1 MADRGPYAKGRRRR
15 EAILESTLEVFSEL
29 GSRGASMTA
38 IARKVGISPAL
49 LQYYFASRE
58 DLLQAVITEW
68 DRDNAVRGEGLT
80 HFAHF
85 VRAINHN
92 MQIPGIIHLYMTCV
106 VEATDPDHP
115 HREFYAERYHKL
127 SPGIVAEVQ
136 RQQTAGTLRA
146 DLDPD
151 RIARIILATIEGL
164 QIRWLHERDF
174 DLVDEFLYTLE
185 MFGISAP
192 ELQTGGLADLDRTES
207 PRSTFSAVQKQA

>member
-1 MADRGPYAKGRRRR
+1 MADRGPYAKGRKRR

-68 DRDNAVRGEGLT
+68 DRENAVRGEGLT

-85 VRAINHN
+85 VKAIEHN
-92 MQIPGIIHLYMTCV
+92 MQIPGVIHLYMSCV

-115 HREFYAERYHKL
+115 HREFYTQRYHKL

-164 QIRWLHERDF
+164 QIRWLHEPNF

-185 MFGISAP
+185 MLGITTP
-192 ELQTGGLADLDRTES
+192 ELQSRAFDDLEDPDGRDS
-207 PRSTFSAVQKQA
+207 PASTLQMGA

>member
-1 MADRGPYAKGRRRR
+1 MADRGPYAKGRQRR

-38 IARKVGISPAL
+38 IARKVGISRAL

-68 DRDNAVRGEGLT
+68 DRENAVRGAGLT

-85 VRAINHN
+85 VRAIEHN
-92 MQIPGIIHLYMTCV
+92 MQIPGVIHLYMTCV

-115 HREFYAERYHKL
+115 HREFYTQRYHKL

-164 QIRWLHERDF
+164 QIRWLHEPNF
-174 DLVDEFLYTLE
+174 NLVDEFVYTLG
-185 MFGISAP
+185 MLGISTP
-192 ELQTGGLADLDRTES
+192 ELQAEGLPGLGRPDIAPAPAPGLRKG
-207 PRSTFSAVQKQA
+207 A

>member
-1 MADRGPYAKGRRRR
+1 MADRGPYAKGRKRR

-68 DRDNAVRGEGLT
+68 DRENAVRGEGLT

-85 VRAINHN
+85 VRAIEHN
-92 MQIPGIIHLYMTCV
+92 MQIPGVIHLYMSCV

-115 HREFYAERYHKL
+115 HREFYTQRYHKL

-136 RQQTAGTLRA
+136 RQQTAGTLRP
-146 DLDPD
+146 DLDPE

-164 QIRWLHERDF
+164 QIRWLHEPNF
-174 DLVDEFLYTLE
+174 NLVDEFLYTLE
-185 MFGISAP
+185 MLGITTP
-192 ELQTGGLADLDRTES
+192 ELQVGVLGDLERPDSEDAHA
-207 PRSTFSAVQKQA
+207 SALQRGA

>member
-1 MADRGPYAKGRRRR
+1 MADRGPYAKGRKRR

-68 DRDNAVRGEGLT
+68 DRENAVRGEGLT

-85 VRAINHN
+85 VRAIEHN
-92 MQIPGIIHLYMTCV
+92 MQIPGVIHLYMTCV

-115 HREFYAERYHKL
+115 HREFYAQRYHKL

-164 QIRWLHERDF
+164 QIRWLHESDF
-174 DLVDEFLYTLE
+174 NLVDEFLYMLE
-185 MFGISAP
+185 MLGITTP
-192 ELQTGGLADLDRTES
+192 ELQSGRFGSIDNAGSTES
-207 PRSTFSAVQKQA
+207 ATSEMQKGA

>member
-1 MADRGPYAKGRRRR
+1 MAGRGPYAKGRKRR

-68 DRDNAVRGEGLT
+68 DRENAVRGAGLT

-85 VRAINHN
+85 VRAIEHN
-92 MQIPGIIHLYMTCV
+92 MQIPGVIHLYMTCV

-115 HREFYAERYHKL
+115 HRGFYTQRYHKL

-164 QIRWLHERDF
+164 QIRWLHEPSF
-174 DLVDEFLYTLE
+174 NLVDEFLYTLE
-185 MFGISAP
+185 MLGISTP
-192 ELQTGGLADLDRTES
+192 ELQAGALERRDDPAPSRSPES
-207 PRSTFSAVQKQA
+207 ALRKGA